1 MKNLFDGTSAAELDA
16 RISRV
21 QPEAQRQWGKM
32 TAAQALAHCSNGL
45 EMALG
50 ERRPSRLF
58 IGRLIGSFVKRLALR
73 DEAPFK
79 RNSPTDPMLV
89 ISDARDLEVEK
100 ERLRGLVTRIA
111 TGGPAVMTTHPHSF
125 FGRLTAQ
132 EWALLMYKHL
142 DHHLRQFGA

>member
-16 RISRV
+16 RIARV
-21 QPEAQRQWGKM
+21 QPEAQRQWGTM
-32 TAAQALAHCSNGL
+32 TAAQALAHCSNSL

-50 ERRPSRLF
+50 DRRPARLF
-58 IGRLIGSFVKRLALR
+58 IGRLIGSFVKRLVLR

-79 RNSPTDPMLV
+79 RNSPTDPTLV

-100 ERLRGLVTRIA
+100 ERLRGLVSRIA
-111 TGGPAVMTTHPHSF
+111 NGGPAVMTTHPHSF
-125 FGRLTAQ
+125 FGRLTPEQ
-132 EWALLMYKHL
+132 WALLMYKHL